1 MEKQNNTEKSK
12 ATLKLLEALY
22 KNVRMGA
29 DSIIDIMPKTVDE
42 DLRNELTS
50 ELERYGEFSKKIESA
65 ILDMGEDAKDQGV
78 LAKLGTK
85 MSVAMNTMMDS
96 TTSHIAEMMIQGGTM
111 GITDATKLLR
121 EYESTSCSENALSLA
136 REIIKYEEDTV
147 ERLKKFL

>member
-1 MEKQNNTEKSK
+1 MEKENNA
-12 ATLKLLEALY
+12 ATLDLLEAMY

-29 DSIIDIMPKTVDE
+29 DSIIDIMPKVGDE
-42 DLRNELTS
+42 SMRAELTS
-50 ELERYGEFSKKIESA
+50 ELERYEEFSKEIEG
-65 ILDMGEDAKDQGV
+65 IVLDMGAEAKDQGM

-121 EYESTSCSENALSLA
+121 EYENTSCSKKALDITQ
-136 REIIKYEEDTV
+136 RIIKYEEETV

>member
-1 MEKQNNTEKSK
+1 METENTA
-12 ATLKLLEALY
+12 ATLDLLEALY

-29 DSIIDIMPKTVDE
+29 DSIIDIMPKVGDE
-42 DLRNELTS
+42 KMRSELTS
-50 ELERYGEFSKKIESA
+50 ELERYEEFSSEIENA
-65 ILDMGEDAKDQGV
+65 ILDLGEEAKDQGV

-121 EYESTSCSENALSLA
+121 DYENTSCAKIALDLA
-136 REIIKYEEDTV
+136 RSIIKYEEETV
-147 ERLKKFL
+147 ERLKAFL

>member
-1 MEKQNNTEKSK
+1 MEKETNT
-12 ATLKLLEALY
+12 ATLNLLEAIY

-29 DSIIDIMPKTVDE
+29 DSIIDIMPKVSDDSMRT
-42 DLRNELTS
+42 ELTS
-50 ELERYGEFSKKIESA
+50 ELERYEEFSAEIEKA
-65 ILDMGEDAKDQGV
+65 ILNMGEDAKDQGI

-85 MSVAMNTMMDS
+85 MSVAMNTMVDS

-121 EYESTSCSENALSLA
+121 EYENTSCSEEALDLA
-136 REIIKYEEDTV
+136 RRVIEYEEATV

>member
-1 MEKQNNTEKSK
+1 MENQSKQNNN
-12 ATLKLLEALY
+12 ATINLLEAIY

-29 DSIIDIMPKTVDE
+29 DSIIDIMPKVGDE
-42 DLRNELTS
+42 NLRSELTS
-50 ELERYGEFSKKIESA
+50 ELKRYEEFSAEIEKY
-65 ILDMGEDAKDQGV
+65 ILNLGEEAKDQGI

-96 TTSHIAEMMIQGGTM
+96 TTSHIAEMMIKGGTM

-121 EYESTSCSENALSLA
+121 EYENTSCSEDVLSLA
-136 REIIKYEEDTV
+136 KRVIKYEEETV

>member
-1 MEKQNNTEKSK
+1 MEKETNT
-12 ATLKLLEALY
+12 ATLDLLEAVY

-29 DSIIDIMPKTVDE
+29 DSIIDIMPKVSDDSMRT
-42 DLRNELTS
+42 ELTS
-50 ELERYGEFSKKIESA
+50 ELERYEEFSAEIEKA
-65 ILDMGEDAKDQGV
+65 ILNMGEDAKDQGI

-85 MSVAMNTMMDS
+85 MSVAMNTMVDS

-121 EYESTSCSENALSLA
+121 EYENTSCSEEALDIA
-136 REIIKYEEDTV
+136 RRVIKYEEETV

>member
-1 MEKQNNTEKSK
+1 MEKETNT
-12 ATLKLLEALY
+12 ATLDLLEAVY

-29 DSIIDIMPKTVDE
+29 DSIIDIMPKVSDDSMRT
-42 DLRNELTS
+42 ELTS
-50 ELERYGEFSKKIESA
+50 ELERYEEFSAEIEKA
-65 ILDMGEDAKDQGV
+65 ILNMGENAKDQGI

-85 MSVAMNTMMDS
+85 MSVAMNTMVDS

-121 EYESTSCSENALSLA
+121 EYENTSCSEEALDIA
-136 REIIKYEEDTV
+136 RRVIKYEEETV

>member
-1 MEKQNNTEKSK
+1 MENQSKQNNN
-12 ATLKLLEALY
+12 ATINLLEAIY

-29 DSIIDIMPKTVDE
+29 DSIIDIMPKVGDE
-42 DLRNELTS
+42 NLRSELTS
-50 ELERYGEFSKKIESA
+50 ELKRYEEFSAEIEKY
-65 ILDMGEDAKDQGV
+65 ILNLGEEAKDQGI

-96 TTSHIAEMMIQGGTM
+96 TTSHIAEMMIKGGTM

-121 EYESTSCSENALSLA
+121 EYENTSCSEKVLSLA
-136 REIIKYEEDTV
+136 KRVIKYEEETV